1 MIFNDLLK
9 FIADSSNDYTGHSLD
24 YIKICVAASV
34 LAIVIGI
41 VVGVLVVR
49 NPLASFIAINFS
61 GLMRAIPVL
70 AFLAAAYPFLGF
82 GFLPALVA
90 LTILG
95 IPPILL
101 NTYTGIRGVDPAM
114 IDAARGMGM
123 TRWQIVSRIQTP
135 LVLPIIAAGV
145 RTSTV
150 QIIATATLAAIIG
163 AGGYGEYIYLGLR
176 EFDTTQLLAGA
187 IPVTILALLAEVS
200 LGGLQRVLT
209 PAGLRLQKVDR
220 ETKAAPLIS
229 EAVG

>member
-1 MIFNDLLK
+1 MIFNNLLH
-9 FIADSSNDYTGHSLD
+9 FISDPSNDYAGHSLD
-24 YIKICVAASV
+24 YIKLCAAAIV
-34 LAIVIGI
+34 LAIIIGI

-49 NPLASFIAINFS
+49 NPLASFVAINLS

-90 LTILG
+90 LAILG

-123 TRWQIVSRIQTP
+123 TRWQIASRIQTP
-135 LVLPIIAAGV
+135 LVLPVVAAGV
-145 RTSTV
+145 RTAAV
-150 QIIATATLAAIIG
+150 QIVATATLAAIIG
-163 AGGYGEYIYLGLR
+163 GGGYGEYIYLGLR

-187 IPVTILALLAEVS
+187 LPVTVLALLVELS
-200 LGGLQRVLT
+200 LSWLQQVLT
-209 PAGLRLQKVDR
+209 PPGLRVQQ
-220 ETKAAPLIS
+220 AF
-229 EAVG
+229 EAVKEA